1 MIKAAVDMKTFVSV
15 ANPVLALL
23 RNILTRT
30 AAATPKLGTII
41 REGQFIPQP
50 EYQNG
55 NYFGLPRSRGKA
67 AAGKL
72 LPQPSMRCSDG
83 KSRLLDDLLG
93 NGFALLGLGVDPR
106 SALRSEDRAFWESL
120 GTSFVAAYTHG
131 GRPQGNISRTAPQG
145 IQVAEDVSGE
155 LYAWLTRRQAVPG
168 DIVIVRPDRFVF
180 AVVSASKLA
189 SATQAVAEQLN
200 RPAAASA
207 DQAVAEKLKRSAA

>member
-1 MIKAAVDMKTFVSV
+1 
-15 ANPVLALL
+15 
-23 RNILTRT
+23 
-30 AAATPKLGTII
+30 
-41 REGQFIPQP
+41 
-50 EYQNG
+50 
-55 NYFGLPRSRGKA
+55 
-67 AAGKL
+67 
-72 LPQPSMRCSDG
+72 
-83 KSRLLDDLLG
+83 
-93 NGFALLGLGVDPR
+93 
-106 SALRSEDRAFWESL
+106 L